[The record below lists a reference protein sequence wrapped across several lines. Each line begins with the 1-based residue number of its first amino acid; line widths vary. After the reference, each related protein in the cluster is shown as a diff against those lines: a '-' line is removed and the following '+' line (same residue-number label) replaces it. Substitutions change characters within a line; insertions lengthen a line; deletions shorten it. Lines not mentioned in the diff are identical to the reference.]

1 MAYRVVYAAPLNLE
15 ILETQMSSAAFTRSL
30 TEIEQ
35 RLASA
40 SSYTDWKAAA
50 MEHDQLSGKESWK
63 HVQECDSYD
72 HVDIARRLSE
82 LQGLRVAGDNIGLL
96 FALNEGIHGNMGGMG
111 KNALHEVAKFG
122 TKQLIVDY
130 IDELTGSLEHVAVIP
145 DSVVT
150 RADRLDFFKRAS
162 HCLGRSALML
172 SGAGSLVHFH
182 SGVTK
187 TLFEQGLLPTVIS
200 GSSGGAV
207 IAGVLGTNSDDELR
221 SFFSAGALGIIS
233 SNAFEEQKSRSRRPK
248 IAEADVHRMLAEVVP
263 DMTFQEAW
271 EKTGRMINITVAT
284 VEEHQISRLM
294 NAITSPNVF
303 VRSAILAS
311 CAVPGVFQPVTLMA
325 KNVHGDPQAYL
336 PGSRW
341 VDGAVT
347 DDLPAKRLARLY
359 GVNHYMVSMANPV
372 ALALIKSD
380 DLWPGPR
387 ALKKVWRH
395 ANQEWLRVSEQFS
408 RRYLGGAP
416 DVSKALNIFYS
427 LYGQEYTGDI
437 NIMPS
442 FRLVDPRKVLGHLT
456 AAEIE
461 ELDWEGQRATWPL
474 VEQIRLSTQI
484 DRTLDGILNRH
495 DGHDAR
501 RHY

>member
-1 MAYRVVYAAPLNLE
+1 
-15 ILETQMSSAAFTRSL
+15 
-30 TEIEQ
+30 
-35 RLASA
+35 
-40 SSYTDWKAAA
+40 
-50 MEHDQLSGKESWK
+50 
-63 HVQECDSYD
+63 
-72 HVDIARRLSE
+72 
-82 LQGLRVAGDNIGLL
+82 
-96 FALNEGIHGNMGGMG
+96 
-111 KNALHEVAKFG
+111 
-122 TKQLIVDY
+122 
-130 IDELTGSLEHVAVIP
+130 
-145 DSVVT
+145 
-150 RADRLDFFKRAS
+150 
-162 HCLGRSALML
+162 
-172 SGAGSLVHFH
+172 
-182 SGVTK
+182 
-187 TLFEQGLLPTVIS
+187 
-200 GSSGGAV
+200 
-207 IAGVLGTNSDDELR
+207 
-221 SFFSAGALGIIS
+221 
-233 SNAFEEQKSRSRRPK
+233 
-248 IAEADVHRMLAEVVP
+248 
-263 DMTFQEAW
+263 
-271 EKTGRMINITVAT
+271 
-284 VEEHQISRLM
+284 
-294 NAITSPNVF
+294 
-303 VRSAILAS
+303 
-311 CAVPGVFQPVTLMA
+311 
-325 KNVHGDPQAYL
+325 
-336 PGSRW
+336 

-442 FRLVDPRKVLGHLT
+442 FRLVDPRKVLWHLT